1 MAMVSNDNMPI
12 VSFID
17 LAQNDVRGGSS
28 LKGLEYVCYGP
39 LVLVFQYF
47 FFSSSRTVTLGNKT
61 NALYSS
67 DLILINVSYIHHFRI
82 LVRILFQKGQWL
94 SCHHYHP
101 IPVTRFSCL
110 HFVQCWWWCLIEDTV
125 HHLRNSA
132 NNNGT
137 AAEDANGTDE
147 EAKRVLQFNPSTD
160 TYSHYL
166 LCFTFLQLADSEW
179 VGKDSPPAIY
189 CLLPLWCCSYF
200 YTLPGLLVLLCL

>member
-67 DLILINVSYIHHFRI
+67 DLILINVSCIHHFRI
-82 LVRILFQKGQWL
+82 LVRILFQKGQ
-94 SCHHYHP
+94 
-101 IPVTRFSCL
+101 
-110 HFVQCWWWCLIEDTV
+110 
-125 HHLRNSA
+125 
-132 NNNGT
+132 
-137 AAEDANGTDE
+137 
-147 EAKRVLQFNPSTD
+147 
-160 TYSHYL
+160 
-166 LCFTFLQLADSEW
+166 
-179 VGKDSPPAIY
+179 
-189 CLLPLWCCSYF
+189 
-200 YTLPGLLVLLCL
+200 